1 MSPEIQAVHGI
12 TLDDLSDCLTFK
24 EAHPLIQEK
33 LEGKIWVTYNQQ
45 FDVGMLRSNCYKY
58 GLSPVSPMAIV
69 DAMIMVCE
77 ARRISLNGMV
87 PVISLVDS
95 ANLLDI
101 EQREAHDSQND
112 AWMTWRIIDE
122 LAYYKKR
129 KEPF

>member
-1 MSPEIQAVHGI
+1 
-12 TLDDLSDCLTFK
+12 
-24 EAHPLIQEK
+24 
-33 LEGKIWVTYNQQ
+33 
-45 FDVGMLRSNCYKY
+45 
-58 GLSPVSPMAIV
+58 
-69 DAMIMVCE
+69 MIMVCE